1 MSSDH
6 NGPAAENSLYD
17 TTSPFDLADN
27 ILYEQSSELQDDY
40 LYESLLGKQEL
51 SPELQHD
58 ISVVDN
64 DSDDAV
70 IIDDDNDND
79 GDDISNAIERNNN
92 PNIGFDDIF
101 GSGSSG
107 RTTMSCNE
115 GGGRSKEKMSHNRRA
130 TAADDDK
137 VVMPIDPI
145 TPLPI
150 DPALHVDDMT
160 TLLYGAYKWKGGA
173 AGHHIRAMDEFYN
186 KGLPTIITEIFSA
199 EAINLP
205 HNNDS
210 TEKDREIDT
219 VSFRVKFEEA
229 KLKKPVVS
237 STNGKGDEALF
248 PYAAMMRDID
258 YTGQLIVKA
267 RVDIVAIKKNGD
279 KETISVTGIDNWQIG
294 EIPIMTMSD
303 RCHLNGLTHEEL
315 KAVKADPHTIGASFI
330 LGGKEISVNC
340 LEQLLINKLHC
351 YKNMHDRER
360 ARGTFQSKPGDSF
373 ENSYYMVLKYLT
385 TNEITIL
392 IMTEKTKALEIPFY
406 LLFRAFGMT
415 SDEEIISTI
424 VGGLESDDK
433 ITSRM
438 LHILERAINTPRSK
452 KDDMDFHKLHNEINP
467 NVILRVIA
475 NKIDSVAQNMDYT
488 KSEDAIKTV
497 NKRIRHQLDKLI
509 FPHIGSSEDSR
520 IKKLR
525 YLADLINQLLLV
537 EMEILESTDRDSYR
551 SKRVHTAGV
560 LISKAFKQQFNYL
573 VIRELRH
580 ALVQNFEQNPWEE
593 ATQPNRIKQ
602 IVVSAVAPE
611 SLAKGMSNIIKSS
624 QEKITIK
631 QHEFTNRISTQAS
644 IPKNDLNLKA
654 IASSITSHGKSAA
667 KATDRATLIR
677 MVQPSYEYIIGQSH
691 SADSGESVGMSKQL
705 TVGATICEAS
715 SSNTLKLLLLADEDV
730 MKEESILDP
739 IDKNRMKLTSIYVNG
754 DHIGF
759 CKDGYALAYKY
770 RMARRNNYIDRL
782 TTIVKEL
789 QTRKIYF
796 WCDYGRII
804 TPFIIVYNNL
814 KELDDAIIANVAA
827 GKNTDIKFEFKQWVK
842 LTKEHINQIHS
853 GEIDMDY
860 LIEHGIV
867 EYLAPEEI
875 ENIYAAESYEEFVK
889 YAGASGSVDSTQHDS
904 NHVDSNI
911 EHTYTH
917 VAIEQNIFGLVELS
931 APNTNHTPATR
942 ITFFTNQKKQTCGW
956 FQLNWPYRM
965 DKNASLQYHCQ
976 IPLVYVFANNITY
989 PNSHNAIVAYQCY
1002 RGDNVED
1009 AAIGNRSSFA
1019 RGLFTTSFFNYE
1031 YSQLEN
1037 GESFGISDH
1046 NKTLD
1051 LKNKEGIYEY
1061 LDERGF
1067 IKVGTKVKKGYV
1079 LIAKK
1084 AKLMEP
1090 TDKHQYT
1097 DKSVIYKLD
1106 NPAYVEEV
1114 FHNKDGTKEFVK
1126 VKLRSFRP
1134 ARIGDKV
1141 SSHSGNK
1148 SIIASTLDES
1158 VMPYSETG
1166 LIPDLILNPHA
1177 IPTRMIIGQLIEAV
1191 QANLAAKKGCLID
1204 ATPFKRFDIREMI
1217 AELEK
1222 YGVKNG
1228 GYHRMYNGK
1237 TGEWIDTL
1245 IFMAPTGYQRLQKFI
1260 IDESRYINTGP
1271 TQALT
1276 RQPYDGKAY
1285 DGGLRL
1291 GEMEVWVFSSHG
1303 AMRALHEK
1311 LYAHSD
1317 ATNIFICRVCENRA
1331 YISEENNILQCRYC
1345 GDAAEIVRIPS
1356 SWCSNMFFNL
1366 INAMGL
1372 KAKFKPEPYYRLEQN

>member
-1 MSSDH
+1 MCTAIFQMDYIDSAFENDPNLLIHDPGMEDENNILSSMLD
-6 NGPAAENSLYD
+6 GLMQPDTEGGDDAADAADIDALDAVDDFDDFGNTNIADAVDAVDYVGASPSLVTKPPVNQNITFDELFNSAVQD
-17 TTSPFDLADN
+17 STQTSPA
-27 ILYEQSSELQDDY
+27 QTS
-40 LYESLLGKQEL
+40 
-51 SPELQHD
+51 
-58 ISVVDN
+58 
-64 DSDDAV
+64 
-70 IIDDDNDND
+70 
-79 GDDISNAIERNNN
+79 
-92 PNIGFDDIF
+92 
-101 GSGSSG
+101 
-107 RTTMSCNE
+107 
-115 GGGRSKEKMSHNRRA
+115 GGGKSRNKSTTNVRGRDAKDANALEDVSIDMPFSKNEPM
-130 TAADDDK
+130 
-137 VVMPIDPI
+137 DP
-145 TPLPI
+145 
-150 DPALHVDDMT
+150 DPALHVDDLT
-160 TLLYGAYKWKGGA
+160 SILYSAFKWKGGA
-173 AGHHIRAMDEFYN
+173 AGHHIRAMNEFYN

-210 TEKDREIDT
+210 TEKDKEIDT

-229 KLKKPVVS
+229 RLKKPVIS

-248 PYAAMMRDID
+248 PYMAAMRDID
-258 YTGQLIVKA
+258 YTGQLVVKA
-267 RVDIVAIKKNGD
+267 RVDIVAVKKNGD
-279 KETISVTGIDNWQIG
+279 KETISVPGIDNWQIG
-294 EIPIMTMSD
+294 EIPVMTMSD

-351 YKNMHDRER
+351 YKNMHGRER

-385 TNEITIL
+385 NGEITIM

-415 SDEEIISTI
+415 SDEEIINTI
-424 VGGLESDDK
+424 VQGLESDDK
-433 ITSRM
+433 ISHRM
-438 LHILERAINTPRSK
+438 LHMLEIAINTPRPK
-452 KDDMDFHKLHNEINP
+452 KDDPDFNKLHSEINP
-467 NVILRVIA
+467 NVILRIIA
-475 NKIDSVAQNMDYT
+475 NKIDNVAQNMDYT
-488 KSEDAIKTV
+488 KSEDAIKVV

-509 FPHIGSSEDSR
+509 FPHIGSSEDDR
-520 IKKLR
+520 VKKLR

-573 VIRELRH
+573 VIRELRR

-677 MVQPSYEYIIGQSH
+677 MVQPSYDYIIGQSH

-715 SSNTLKLLLLADEDV
+715 SSNALKLILLADPDIV
-730 MKEESILDP
+730 RESSVLDP
-739 IDKNRMKLTSIYVNG
+739 IDKQRDKLTSIYVNG

-759 CKDGYALAYKY
+759 CRDGYALAQKY
-770 RMARRNNYIDRL
+770 RMARRHNFIDRL

-789 QTRKIYF
+789 HTRKIYF
-796 WCDYGRII
+796 WCDFGRII
-804 TPFIIVYNNL
+804 TPFIVVYNNL
-814 KELDDAIIANVAA
+814 AELDAEIMRHRTTGD
-827 GKNTDIKFEFKQWVK
+827 KSDIKFSFKQWTK
-842 LTKEHINQIHS
+842 LTRAHIDQLHS
-853 GEIDMDY
+853 GEIDMDD
-860 LIEHGIV
+860 LIEMGVI

-875 ENIYAAESYEEFVK
+875 ENIYCAESYNEFVK
-889 YAGASGSVDSTQHDS
+889 SIGD
-904 NHVDSNI
+904 I
-911 EHTYTH
+911 EYSYTH

-942 ITFFTNQKKQTCGW
+942 ITYFTNQKKQTCGW

-965 DKNASLQYHCQ
+965 DKNTSLQYHCQ

-989 PNSHNAIVAYQCY
+989 PNSHNAVVAYQCY

-1009 AAIGNRSSFA
+1009 ACIGNRSSFA

-1037 GESFGISDH
+1037 GESFGIADH
-1046 NKTLD
+1046 SKTLD

-1114 FHNKDGTKEFVK
+1114 FHNRDGTKEFVK

-1148 SIIASTLDES
+1148 SIIASTLDEA

-1217 AELEK
+1217 EELKK
-1222 YGVKNG
+1222 YGVVNG

-1317 ATNIFICRVCENRA
+1317 AINIFVCRVCENRA
-1331 YISEENNILQCRYC
+1331 YVSEENNILQCKYC

-1356 SWCSNMFFNL
+1356 AWCSNLFFNL

-1372 KAKFKPEPYYRLEQN
+1372 RAKFKPEPYYRLSES